1 MPKKR
6 AVVVLGM
13 HRSGTSAVS
22 RFINMLGFDLG
33 ENLMAPRKDNP
44 KGFWEN
50 EEIVRHNEEL
60 MAASSV
66 RWDSLELDLS
76 PVLKKGL
83 AKKSQA
89 AALRILKHEFSANQI
104 VIKDPRICRLYPV
117 WQKSTLGC

>member
-22 RFINMLGFDLG
+22 RFINMLGFELG
-33 ENLMAPRKDNP
+33 EHLMAPRKDNP

-60 MAASSV
+60 MSSTSM
-66 RWDSLELDLS
+66 RWDSLELDIS
-76 PVLKKGL
+76 SVLKKGL
-83 AKKSQA
+83 TKRSQNA
-89 AALRILKHEFSANQI
+89 AF
-104 VIKDPRICRLYPV
+104 RLSLIHISEPTRPY
-117 WQKSTLGC
+117 